1 MCSEMMNKRTKA
13 LFYDIDGT
21 LLSEKT
27 RRVPESAV
35 QALKEARRQG
45 HLVFINTGRVYA
57 HLGDIKDLVEADG
70 YLCGCGTYILAE
82 GRVMYSY
89 HIPHERG
96 LEIKRHIDE
105 CGLDGALE
113 AWDGIHVHRSLSP
126 IPRVEELKNA
136 LRKSDCLSEYD
147 WEDDG
152 YDFDKFYL
160 LSGENSRP
168 KELFGRLRDME
179 IIDRGGGEYEC
190 VPRGHS
196 KATAIDLVLKHYGIS
211 LDDAYVFGD
220 SGNDLAMFRYASNC
234 ILMGKHD
241 EVLEPYATFETK
253 DVDEDGIAYAMK
265 ELGII

>member
-1 MCSEMMNKRTKA
+1 MCSEMMNNRTKA

-27 RRVPESAV
+27 GRVPESAV
-35 QALKEARRQG
+35 QALKEARAKG

-57 HLGDIKDLVEADG
+57 HLGEIKKLVEADG

-96 LEIKRHIDE
+96 LEIKSHIDA

-113 AWDGIHVHRSLSP
+113 ASDGIHIHRSQSP
-126 IPRVEELKNA
+126 IPR
-136 LRKSDCLSEYD
+136 EYD
-147 WEDDG
+147 WEDDC
-152 YDFDKFYL
+152 YDYDKFYL
-160 LSGENSRP
+160 ISGENSRP

-179 IIDRGGGEYEC
+179 IIDRGNGEYEC

-196 KATAIDLVLKHYGIS
+196 KATAIDLVLKQYGIS

-253 DVDEDGIAYAMK
+253 DVEEDGIAYAMK

>member
-1 MCSEMMNKRTKA
+1 MR
-13 LFYDIDGT
+13 L
-21 LLSEKT
+21 
-27 RRVPESAV
+27 R
-35 QALKEARRQG
+35 
-45 HLVFINTGRVYA
+45 
-57 HLGDIKDLVEADG
+57 DL
-70 YLCGCGTYILAE
+70 YPCR

-96 LEIKRHIDE
+96 LEIKSHIDA

-113 AWDGIHVHRSLSP
+113 ASDGIHIHRSQSP
-126 IPRVEELKNA
+126 IPRVEQMKA
-136 LRKSDCLSEYD
+136 SLRRSDCLSEYD
-147 WEDDG
+147 WEDDC
-152 YDFDKFYL
+152 YDYDKFYL
-160 LSGENSRP
+160 ISGENSRP

-179 IIDRGGGEYEC
+179 IIDRGNGEYEC

-253 DVDEDGIAYAMK
+253 EVEEDGIAYAMK